1 MYWHGKSRSRWIRA
15 FAWMRWIEHCKW
27 PHRTSSIAI
36 KGSSLPVRSLPTD
49 SKRQIFASAGMAE
62 GEPWTTFLR
71 NACADAHTFPLLE
84 ESNTTE
90 AKVVKALPDLAVK
103 TKGDSSMERKR
114 SAGGTRS
121 QEDAQARPYRVSP
134 GLGKRQ
140 ATRCR

>member
-1 MYWHGKSRSRWIRA
+1 
-15 FAWMRWIEHCKW
+15 
-27 PHRTSSIAI
+27 
-36 KGSSLPVRSLPTD
+36 
-49 SKRQIFASAGMAE
+49 MAK
-62 GEPWTTFLR
+62 GEPWTIFLR
-71 NACADAHTFPLLE
+71 RGCADAHAFPLLE

-103 TKGDSSMERKR
+103 TKGDSSMARKR

-121 QEDAQARPYRVSP
+121 QEAVRARPYRVSP